1 MYQIVHLGFGE
12 LGEGDKRLDFV
23 LLRILIIQQEEFAA
37 SGYKYA
43 SIRHCV
49 FCMPILL
56 RICLSGSAHV
66 MQTFLKQITESKKIA
81 AINYP
86 SAVTALY

>member
-1 MYQIVHLGFGE
+1 MCLVKCFRFPVIYPEKFCRKWVQM
-12 LGEGDKRLDFV
+12 R
-23 LLRILIIQQEEFAA
+23 
-37 SGYKYA
+37 KYLA
-43 SIRHCV
+43 CV
-49 FCMPILL
+49 VGMPILL
-56 RICLSGSAHV
+56 RICLSESAYV